1 MNEAQTQHLHMPLH
15 AEPAATYGINPPSSP
30 PKPPARPWP
39 LAARL
44 ALAVLIAALAAGL
57 ALSLVMLNS
66 VSATATRAS
75 REASQLTRALGQAAS
90 QNGGS
95 VAQLSRQLSAVQAQ
109 VGAIPPGLSHFGV
122 CLTTWTNNAT
132 GSLSNMTLSPPV
144 VKGNGVYTCP
154 SGIFVSV
161 VPVPGN

>member
-1 MNEAQTQHLHMPLH
+1 MNETRTDHLHAPLH

-44 ALAVLIAALAAGL
+44 ALGVLIAALAAGL
-57 ALSLVMLNS
+57 AMILVTLKS
-66 VSATATRAS
+66 VSAK
-75 REASQLTRALGQAAS
+75 ASQATQMARQDGAS
-90 QNGGS
+90 VTHLQG
-95 VAQLSRQLSAVQAQ
+95 QLSAIQSQLASQ
-109 VGAIPPGLSHFGV
+109 QLPPALQHYGV

-132 GSLSNMTLSPPV
+132 GSLSNMTLSPPTV
-144 VKGNGVYTCP
+144 SGNGVYRCP